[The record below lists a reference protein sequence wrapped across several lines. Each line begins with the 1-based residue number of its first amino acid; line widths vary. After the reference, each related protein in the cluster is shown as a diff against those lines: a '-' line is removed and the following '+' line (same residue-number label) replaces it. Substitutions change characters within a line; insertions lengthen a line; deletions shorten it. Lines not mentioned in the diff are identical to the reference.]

1 MGAVYWFGFGG
12 GRRYIGVGIVL
23 LGVLLLAGTIAA
35 VYGSTAS
42 YGSNALASTFLVVGI
57 AASVSVGWWG
67 YRVQRRTPRSPPSDP
82 MLAALAAPTP
92 TARPL
97 APQDVQGQWRFYVDA
112 AAGMVTVDLQA
123 DGRYSQVIAAISGE
137 RIDGPGGQ
145 WTLDR
150 ANLELS
156 AYRSATRGASDR
168 AGWFFGDCEGDLILF
183 VKDDPEAKTM
193 LMARR
198 AEQDETPAE
207 DASPGDTAALR
218 ATSLKR
224 KANSR
229 SPSLFVSYGRFG
241 HGGKSAR

>member
-1 MGAVYWFGFGG
+1 MGVSS
-12 GRRYIGVGIVL
+12 
-23 LGVLLLAGTIAA
+23 AA
-35 VYGSTAS
+35 PHTS
-42 YGSNALASTFLVVGI
+42 
-57 AASVSVGWWG
+57 
-67 YRVQRRTPRSPPSDP
+67 
-82 MLAALAAPTP
+82 LAAERSDVGGVAVPTP

-150 ANLELS
+150 ANWSSRLPQRN
-156 AYRSATRGASDR
+156 ARRSNR